1 MGAVQKQQIW
11 KSMGGVSGDKMA
23 SSSMCEFT
31 MLTLGPD
38 FSAITYFIQP
48 GRTWERLMEMTQRA
62 TPVSCH
68 VCTAEISECAFFIDH
83 RPYVTESQRLG
94 TSVTGETYPPYM
106 N

>member
-48 GRTWERLMEMTQRA
+48 GSTWERLMEMTQRA
-62 TPVSCH
+62 TPSLAMCAQQRLVSVH
-68 VCTAEISECAFFIDH
+68 SSLTIDH
-83 RPYVTESQRLG
+83 TSQNPKDLG
-94 TSVTGETYPPYM
+94 PLSLGKHIHHI
-106 N
+106 